1 MLTPIATVEERLR
14 IIKECRQSGLTANEW
29 CRRHGLRWNT
39 YHTWVT
45 RLRKKGLLETAA
57 TVPTVVINE
66 PGLPDIVKVDE
77 PGLPDIVKVELSGNK
92 EIRPVES
99 VATGIWQEA
108 EDTEP
113 TGMDA
118 VMEIELGRIRI
129 RATNQA
135 NPMLLAEVI
144 RQIGGI

>member
-66 PGLPDIVKVDE
+66 PGLPDIVKV
-77 PGLPDIVKVELSGNK
+77 ELTGRK
-92 EIRPVES
+92 EIRSVES
-99 VATGIWQEA
+99 AATGIWQEA
-108 EDTEP
+108 EDTKP

>member
-14 IIKECRQSGLTANEW
+14 IINECRQSGLTANEW

-57 TVPTVVINE
+57 TVPTVVIH
-66 PGLPDIVKVDE
+66 E
-77 PGLPDIVKVELSGNK
+77 PGLPDIVKVELTGK
-92 EIRPVES
+92 KDIRS
-99 VATGIWQEA
+99 AGLASAGIWQE
-108 EDTEP
+108 TEKP
-113 TGMDA
+113 EAGGMNA
-118 VMEIELGRIRI
+118 VIEIDLGGIRI

-135 NPMLLAEVI
+135 NPMLVTEII
-144 RQIGGI
+144 RQIGGIQGC

>member
-14 IIKECRQSGLTANEW
+14 IINECRQSGLTANEW

-45 RLRKKGLLETAA
+45 RLKKKGLLETAA
-57 TVPTVVINE
+57 TVPTVVIH
-66 PGLPDIVKVDE
+66 E
-77 PGLPDIVKVELSGNK
+77 PGLPDIVKVELTGRK
-92 EIRPVES
+92 EIRSVES
-99 VATGIWQEA
+99 AATGIWQEA

-118 VMEIELGRIRI
+118 VMEIELGQIRI
-129 RATNQA
+129 RASNQA

-144 RQIGGI
+144 RQIGGIQGC

>member
-1 MLTPIATVEERLR
+1 MLTPIATEEERLR

-57 TVPTVVINE
+57 TVPTVVIHE
-66 PGLPDIVKVDE
+66 PGLPDIVKVDLT
-77 PGLPDIVKVELSGNK
+77 GRR
-92 EIRPVES
+92 EISS
-99 VATGIWQEA
+99 VGSATGIWQEN
-108 EDTEP
+108 ENTMP
-113 TGMDA
+113 TGMNA
-118 VMEIELGRIRI
+118 VMEIDLGQIRI

-144 RQIGGI
+144 RQIGGIQGC

>member
-14 IIKECRQSGLTANEW
+14 IINECRQSGLTANEW

-57 TVPTVVINE
+57 TVPAVVIHE
-66 PGLPDIVKVDE
+66 PGV
-77 PGLPDIVKVELSGNK
+77 PDIVKVELTGKK
-92 EIRPVES
+92 EISS
-99 VATGIWQEA
+99 VGLASADIWQE
-108 EDTEP
+108 TEKP
-113 TGMDA
+113 EAGGMNA
-118 VMEIELGRIRI
+118 VMEIDLGRIRI

-135 NPMLLAEVI
+135 NPMLVAEII
-144 RQIGGI
+144 RQIGGIQGC

>member
-14 IIKECRQSGLTANEW
+14 IINECRQSGLTANEW

-66 PGLPDIVKVDE
+66 PGLPDIVKV
-77 PGLPDIVKVELSGNK
+77 ELSGNK
-92 EIRPVES
+92 EIRSVES
-99 VATGIWQEA
+99 VATGIWQE
-108 EDTEP
+108 TEAAVP

-144 RQIGGI
+144 RQIGGIQGC

>member
-14 IIKECRQSGLTANEW
+14 IINECRQSGLTANEW
-29 CRRHGLRWNT
+29 CRRHGVRWNT

-45 RLRKKGLLETAA
+45 RLKKKGLLETAA
-57 TVPTVVINE
+57 TVPTVVIH
-66 PGLPDIVKVDE
+66 E

-113 TGMDA
+113 AGMDA
-118 VMEIELGRIRI
+118 VMEIELGQIRI
-129 RATNQA
+129 RASNQA

-144 RQIGGI
+144 RQIGGIQGC

>member
-66 PGLPDIVKVDE
+66 PGLPDIVKV
-77 PGLPDIVKVELSGNK
+77 ELTVRK
-92 EIRPVES
+92 EIRSVES
-99 VATGIWQEA
+99 AATGIWQEA

-113 TGMDA
+113 TGMEA
-118 VMEIELGRIRI
+118 VMEIELGQIRI
-129 RATNQA
+129 RVTNQA

-144 RQIGGI
+144 RQIGGIQGC

>member
-14 IIKECRQSGLTANEW
+14 IINECRQSGLTANEW
-29 CRRHGLRWNT
+29 CRQHGLRWNT

-57 TVPTVVINE
+57 TVPTVVIHE
-66 PGLPDIVKVDE
+66 PDLPEIVKVDLT
-77 PGLPDIVKVELSGNK
+77 GKGIGSARAASG
-92 EIRPVES
+92 
-99 VATGIWQEA
+99 GIWQEN
-108 EDTEP
+108 EEP
-113 TGMDA
+113 DPDGINA
-118 VMEIELGRIRI
+118 VMEIDLGRIRI

-144 RQIGGI
+144 RQIGGIQGC

>member
-14 IIKECRQSGLTANEW
+14 IINECRQSGLTANEW

-66 PGLPDIVKVDE
+66 PGLPDIVKV
-77 PGLPDIVKVELSGNK
+77 ELTGRK
-92 EIRPVES
+92 EIRSVES
-99 VATGIWQEA
+99 AATGIWQEA

-144 RQIGGI
+144 RKIGGI

>member
-57 TVPTVVINE
+57 TVPTVVIHE
-66 PGLPDIVKVDE
+66 PDLPDIVKIDLA
-77 PGLPDIVKVELSGNK
+77 GRKGNS
-92 EIRPVES
+92 S
-99 VATGIWQEA
+99 VGPASTGIWQE
-108 EDTEP
+108 TEETLP
-113 TGMDA
+113 IGMNA
-118 VMEIELGRIRI
+118 VMEIDLGQIQI

-135 NPMLLAEVI
+135 NPMLLAEII
-144 RQIGGI
+144 RQIGGSQEC

>member
-66 PGLPDIVKVDE
+66 PGLPDIVKV
-77 PGLPDIVKVELSGNK
+77 ELSGNK
-92 EIRPVES
+92 EIRSVES
-99 VATGIWQEA
+99 VATGIWQE
-108 EDTEP
+108 TEEAVS

-118 VMEIELGRIRI
+118 VMEIDLGRIRI

>member
-66 PGLPDIVKVDE
+66 PGLPDIVKV
-77 PGLPDIVKVELSGNK
+77 ELTGRK
-92 EIRPVES
+92 EIRSVES
-99 VATGIWQEA
+99 AATGIWQEA

>member
-14 IIKECRQSGLTANEW
+14 IINECRQSGLTANEW

-57 TVPTVVINE
+57 TVPTVVIHE
-66 PGLPDIVKVDE
+66 PSLPEIVKVDLT
-77 PGLPDIVKVELSGNK
+77 GRK
-92 EIRPVES
+92 EISPAGLTS
-99 VATGIWQEA
+99 AGIWQEA
-108 EDTEP
+108 EELEP
-113 TGMDA
+113 GGINA
-118 VMEIELGRIRI
+118 VMEIDLGRIRI

-135 NPMLLAEVI
+135 NPTLLAEVI
-144 RQIGGI
+144 RQIGGIQGC

>member
-57 TVPTVVINE
+57 TVPTVVIHE
-66 PGLPDIVKVDE
+66 PDLPDIVKIDLA
-77 PGLPDIVKVELSGNK
+77 GRKGNSSAG
-92 EIRPVES
+92 PAS
-99 VATGIWQEA
+99 TGIWQEA
-108 EDTEP
+108 EETLP
-113 TGMDA
+113 IGMNA
-118 VMEIELGRIRI
+118 VMEIDLGQIRI

-135 NPMLLAEVI
+135 NPMLLAEII
-144 RQIGGI
+144 RQIGGIQEC